1 MQEFD
6 YIVVGAGS
14 AGCVLARRL
23 SEQPDISVA
32 LVEAGPREEPWT
44 VRMPAAVSIN
54 IKGSRYNWGYRTEP
68 QGELGARTL
77 YQPRGRVLGGS
88 SVINGMIFI
97 RGHALDFDGWER
109 QGATGWSYRHVLPY
123 FRKLEDF
130 EGDADLY
137 RGKGGPI
144 PVMRGQSSN
153 PLHDAFLAAGQEAGH
168 AFTRDVNG
176 FRQSGVSY
184 FDKNISGGERW
195 SAARGYLSNASDEV
209 RGRLTI
215 VPDAMADKI
224 EFEGRR
230 AAILTTIQGGAIVRL
245 RARQEIILA
254 AGTFGSPAILMR
266 SGVGP
271 ADQLA
276 ALSIPVVADI
286 PAVGRNLQDHTE
298 VHIQYACTQP
308 ITLYGDLKPLRR
320 AFIGARWFLT
330 RSGKGATNHY
340 DTGAFLSTDTTVAH
354 PDVQLHFVPIVY
366 NNSVERK
373 VVSHGFRVHAGP
385 LRPASRGF
393 LTLRSADPT
402 MMPLIQPNYMTE
414 PRDWDDMRR
423 IIALSREIFAQAAF
437 GPYRGREMS
446 PGATVRGRAET
457 DQFLRE
463 WVDTGYHP
471 AGTCR
476 MGKDANAVVAPEGQV
491 YGIEGVRVC
500 DASIMPTIVSGNLN
514 ASVMMMAERM
524 SDLILGRAMLE
535 PIDAP
540 HFEQMNGREVVLSA

>member
-6 YIVVGAGS
+6 YIVVGGGS

-23 SEQPDISVA
+23 AEEAAISVA

-44 VRMPAAVSIN
+44 VRMPAAVSMN

-68 QGELGARTL
+68 QAELGARSL

-88 SVINGMIFI
+88 SAINGMIFI
-97 RGHALDFDGWER
+97 RGHALDFDCWEE
-109 QGATGWSYRHVLPY
+109 QGATGWSYRCVLPY
-123 FRKLEDF
+123 FKKLENF
-130 EGDADLY
+130 EGGADRY
-137 RGKGGPI
+137 RGTCGPI
-144 PVMRGQSSN
+144 PVTRGRSSN
-153 PLHDAFLAAGQEAGH
+153 PLHDAFLMAGQQAGH
-168 AFTRDVNG
+168 AFTSDVNG
-176 FRQSGVSY
+176 FRQFGVGY

-195 SAARGYLSNASDEV
+195 SAARGYLSTASPDV
-209 RGRLTI
+209 LARLTI
-215 VPDAMADKI
+215 VPDAIADKV

-230 AAILTTIQGGAIVRL
+230 AVAVVIVQGDSVVRL
-245 RARQEIILA
+245 RARREIILA
-254 AGTFGSPAILMR
+254 AGAFGSPAILLR

-271 ADQLA
+271 ADKLA
-276 ALSIPVVADI
+276 ALSIPVIANL

-320 AFIGARWFLT
+320 VFIGARWFLA

-340 DTGAFLSTDTTVAH
+340 DTGAFLSTDASVAH

-393 LTLRSADPT
+393 LQLRSADPT
-402 MMPLIQPNYMTE
+402 VPPVIQPNYMSD
-414 PRDWDDMRR
+414 PRDWNDMRR
-423 IIALSREIFAQAAF
+423 IIELSREIFAQSAF

-446 PGATVRGRAET
+446 PGASVVGRADT

-476 MGKDANAVVAPEGQV
+476 MGTGEDAVVSPTGEV
-491 YGIEGVRVC
+491 HGIEGVRVC

-514 ASVMMMAERM
+514 ASVMMIAERM
-524 SDLILGRAMLE
+524 SDLILGRALLA

-540 HFEQMNGREVVLSA
+540 YFEQMNGREPALA